1 MLRVCLS
8 LALCLCLGA
17 GPAWTDTAEV
27 AATSANLRSAPGTR
41 SPVVATLAR
50 GARLEVLDVSGDWLK
65 VRVVETKAVGW
76 VHRRLVE
83 VLPATGGA
91 APSSAAPGPPAAVA
105 ASAAGAP
112 VSIEHRDV
120 GCIVAGR

>member
-1 MLRVCLS
+1 MMLRACLAFAVCMC
-8 LALCLCLGA
+8 LAA
-17 GPAWTDTAEV
+17 GPAWADTAEV
-27 AATSANLRSAPGTR
+27 AATSANLRSAPGTS

-83 VLPATGGA
+83 VLPPTGGA
-91 APSSAAPGPPAAVA
+91 HLHRRPRSRSRRRRPPW
-105 ASAAGAP
+105 P
-112 VSIEHRDV
+112 HR
-120 GCIVAGR
+120 GLRRR